1 MVVVPKFPRSH
12 GLRGD
17 GLYAHVI
24 DALGQEIV
32 NGVLA
37 VGDLLYA
44 DQLCL
49 RFRVSR
55 SVIREALRT
64 LAAMGLV
71 ESRPK
76 VGTRVL
82 PRARWDLL
90 NPMIVYWRGRGVDYI
105 ELQRELLELRVGI
118 EGTAA
123 RLAAGRMSVADSSAL
138 LNHAVGMLTAIEAE
152 DRGSFYEHDAR
163 FHRALLEGSGNAIM
177 AQFADTVEAMLRA
190 KSTDLRPGAA
200 FMGAMS
206 ARRHLQLAHALVARD
221 PDRAEVVVRK
231 IVDGTLAEFEE
242 DVRQAAAAGAA
253 AKQSLA

>member
-1 MVVVPKFPRSH
+1 MLAVPEFPRSR

-24 DALGQEIV
+24 DTLGQDIV
-32 NGVLA
+32 NGTLA
-37 VGDLLYA
+37 EGDLLYA

-49 RFRVSR
+49 RFGVSR
-55 SVIREALRT
+55 SVVREGLRT
-64 LAAMGLV
+64 LASMGLV

-82 PRARWDLL
+82 PRSRWDLL
-90 NPMIVYWRGRGVDYI
+90 NPMLVYWRGRGVDYI
-105 ELQRELLELRVGI
+105 DLQRELLELRLGI

-123 RLAAGRMSVADSSAL
+123 RLAAERMSAADCSAL

-152 DRGSFYEHDAR
+152 DRARFYEHDAS

-190 KSTDLRPGAA
+190 KSIDKRPGAA
-200 FMGAMS
+200 FMGAPS

-221 PDRAEVVVRK
+221 PDQAETVVRT
-231 IVDGTLAEFEE
+231 IVHGTLAEFEE
-242 DVRQAAAAGAA
+242 DVRQAAAAARAA
-253 AKQSLA
+253 AITP